1 MFAFQQ
7 CQSQPAGVTNG
18 SPGVCTARDHRVSQ
32 QLDQAVGGLCSALP
46 FHTSDS
52 SDPGLAHMFSTRPFT
67 HTPANKSSR
76 RSGTA
81 APTCCESTAVPVPQ
95 CRGRGRSK
103 GSNWPFGCRSVAAG
117 FTSHPSPYAAAVLRQ
132 FVATLSVFVTSVWG
146 IAVHLLCFLL
156 CTSGLLWMC
165 CVFFFLVFFWGWG
178 GGGDVLRAQW

>member
-7 CQSQPAGVTNG
+7 CQPQPAGVTNA

-32 QLDQAVGGLCSALP
+32 QLDQAVRRLCSALP
-46 FHTSDS
+46 FYTSDS

-76 RSGTA
+76 TSGTA
-81 APTCCESTAVPVPQ
+81 APTCGQSTAVPVPRY
-95 CRGRGRSK
+95 RGRGRSK
-103 GSNWPFGCRSVAAG
+103 GSNWPFGCRSAAAG

-132 FVATLSVFVTSVWG
+132 FVETLPVVVTSAWG

-156 CTSGLLWMC
+156 CSSWLLW
-165 CVFFFLVFFWGWG
+165 VDFFFWG
-178 GGGDVLRAQW
+178 GGGMCLGHTEQ